1 MSIFNVSS
9 KIHNTAVLVSSLSQV
24 KMYITIVK
32 DKVDVNMHDAAHGLR
47 RRVHQSTTLAEL
59 QEI

>member
-9 KIHNTAVLVSSLSQV
+9 KINNTAVLVSSLSQV

-32 DKVDVNMHDAAHGLR
+32 DKVDVNMHDAGRMVFEEEFIKALH
-47 RRVHQSTTLAEL
+47 
-59 QEI
+59 